1 MQEQLWPSRE
11 ESAAMNLR
19 RAISE
24 TQGDFVVEWIERG
37 ENGYFVL
44 FRRGSVVHGEPG
56 IDIGVLEEGYD
67 RDEIRRRQ
75 AGRGRPDWPLPRAKP
90 LVARM
95 TVGARER
102 QE

>member
-1 MQEQLWPSRE
+1 
-11 ESAAMNLR
+11 
-19 RAISE
+19 
-24 TQGDFVVEWIERG
+24 
-37 ENGYFVL
+37 
-44 FRRGSVVHGEPG
+44 VHGEPG

>member
-44 FRRGSVVHGEPG
+44 FRRGSVVHREPG
-56 IDIGVLEEGYD
+56 IEISVLEEGSH
-67 RDEIRRRQ
+67 RDEIRELVQRVKSVFDRR
-75 AGRGRPDWPLPRAKP
+75 R
-90 LVARM
+90 
-95 TVGARER
+95 RE
-102 QE
+102 

>member
-1 MQEQLWPSRE
+1 MHEQLWPSRE

-44 FRRGSVVHGEPG
+44 FRRGSVVHR
-56 IDIGVLEEGYD
+56 EGSR
-67 RDEIRRRQ
+67 RDEIRELVHRVKSVFDRR
-75 AGRGRPDWPLPRAKP
+75 
-90 LVARM
+90 
-95 TVGARER
+95 
-102 QE
+102 

>member
-37 ENGYFVL
+37 EQGYFVL
-44 FRRGSVVHGEPG
+44 FRRGSVVHREPG
-56 IDIGVLEEGYD
+56 IEISVLEEGSH
-67 RDEIRRRQ
+67 RDEIRELVQRVKSVFDRR
-75 AGRGRPDWPLPRAKP
+75 
-90 LVARM
+90 
-95 TVGARER
+95 
-102 QE
+102 

>member
-37 ENGYFVL
+37 EHGYF
-44 FRRGSVVHGEPG
+44 
-56 IDIGVLEEGYD
+56 EGAA
-67 RDEIRRRQ
+67 
-75 AGRGRPDWPLPRAKP
+75 AGAT
-90 LVARM
+90 A
-95 TVGARER
+95 
-102 QE
+102 

>member
-11 ESAAMNLR
+11 ESAATNLR

-44 FRRGSVVHGEPG
+44 FRRGSVVHRELG
-56 IDIGVLEEGYD
+56 IEISVLEGGPH
-67 RDEIRRRQ
+67 RDEIRELVQRVKSVFDRR
-75 AGRGRPDWPLPRAKP
+75 
-90 LVARM
+90 
-95 TVGARER
+95 
-102 QE
+102 